1 MSVAEILAYIE
12 GVTAVAAGIPTP
24 IQPEL
29 VLALGIEKI
38 AASAIGA
45 IAAAKKQ
52 TVEQVVAQLH
62 QITPVQ

>member
-1 MSVAEILAYIE
+1 MSLPEILAYIE
-12 GVTAVAAGIPTP
+12 GITAVAAGIPTP

-38 AASAIGA
+38 ALSSIAA

-52 TVEQVVAQLH
+52 TVDQVVSQLH
-62 QITPVQ
+62 QITPVS